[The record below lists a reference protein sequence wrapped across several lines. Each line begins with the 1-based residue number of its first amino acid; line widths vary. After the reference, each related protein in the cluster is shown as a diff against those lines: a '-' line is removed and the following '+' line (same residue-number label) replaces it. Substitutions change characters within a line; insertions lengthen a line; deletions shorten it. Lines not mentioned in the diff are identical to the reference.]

1 MSLTPRQQQ
10 ILQLIVK
17 LYGETEEP
25 IGSRTLLQRSVLQV
39 SPATVRN
46 DMMALEQL
54 GFLMKAHSSSGRIP
68 SYEGYQFYID
78 QLIEQIKQESE
89 NKPEQSSKLFGE
101 RYYDVQQ
108 FALHATNQLAQY
120 TGYPV
125 VVLISKLSHRRMRD
139 FKLTKLSDYQLIAS
153 VISDHGQVESQLFDL
168 SYALKDEVI
177 DRIEQIIQD
186 ELIDLTLDDVYQRM
200 KLTIPL
206 KIQQAVSVQLNF
218 ASLIKKAIE
227 AHDSPYYHVA
237 GKNHLF
243 DLIDPQLPTEG
254 WRTLFDL
261 IDGNEAWYQF
271 LTDAKVGLNVTFDFT
286 TPPYHFKNVSIV
298 TAKSKIGNH
307 VITFG
312 LVGPATMPYH
322 KIMTGMQD
330 LLIELSNY

>member
-1 MSLTPRQQQ
+1 MNLTPRQQQ

-89 NKPEQSSKLFGE
+89 NKPEQSNKLFGE

-108 FALHATNQLAQY
+108 FVLHATNQLAQY

-125 VVLISKLSHRRMRD
+125 VVLISNLSHRRMRD

-153 VISDHGQVESQLFDL
+153 VISDHGQVES
-168 SYALKDEVI
+168 
-177 DRIEQIIQD
+177 
-186 ELIDLTLDDVYQRM
+186 
-200 KLTIPL
+200 
-206 KIQQAVSVQLNF
+206 
-218 ASLIKKAIE
+218 
-227 AHDSPYYHVA
+227 
-237 GKNHLF
+237 
-243 DLIDPQLPTEG
+243 
-254 WRTLFDL
+254 
-261 IDGNEAWYQF
+261 
-271 LTDAKVGLNVTFDFT
+271 
-286 TPPYHFKNVSIV
+286 
-298 TAKSKIGNH
+298 
-307 VITFG
+307 
-312 LVGPATMPYH
+312 
-322 KIMTGMQD
+322 
-330 LLIELSNY
+330 

>member
-1 MSLTPRQQQ
+1 
-10 ILQLIVK
+10 
-17 LYGETEEP
+17 
-25 IGSRTLLQRSVLQV
+25 
-39 SPATVRN
+39 
-46 DMMALEQL
+46 
-54 GFLMKAHSSSGRIP
+54 
-68 SYEGYQFYID
+68 
-78 QLIEQIKQESE
+78 
-89 NKPEQSSKLFGE
+89 
-101 RYYDVQQ
+101 
-108 FALHATNQLAQY
+108 
-120 TGYPV
+120 
-125 VVLISKLSHRRMRD
+125 MRD

-168 SYALKDEVI
+168 PYALKDEVI